1 MSVSETRRHFC
12 MHCGHERSVVNG
24 EWLRDLRVKAD
35 VTMTKMAKFY
45 AGVSPQF
52 LNNIEKNRRLCPPD
66 VEKVYRGLQAD
77 RERDR
82 ATCAEGC

>member
-1 MSVSETRRHFC
+1 MVNETRRHTC
-12 MHCGHERSVVNG
+12 GHCGHEMRVVNG
-24 EWLRDLRVKAD
+24 KWLRDVRVKAD

-66 VEKVYRGLQAD
+66 VEQAYRALKAD

-82 ATCAEGC
+82 ATAAEGC